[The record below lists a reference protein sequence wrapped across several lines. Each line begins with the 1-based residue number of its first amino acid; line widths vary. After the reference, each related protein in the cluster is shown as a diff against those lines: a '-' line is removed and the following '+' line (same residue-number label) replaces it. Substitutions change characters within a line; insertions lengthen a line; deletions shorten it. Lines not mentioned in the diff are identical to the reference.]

1 MEREEGHEDPFLA
14 EELLAHSCWERESQ
28 FSLRMWSLGAGE
40 MAQWVR
46 APDCSSEGPKFK
58 SQQPHG
64 GSQPPVMRS
73 DALFWCI

>member
-1 MEREEGHEDPFLA
+1 MFVCIYVYIEVI
-14 EELLAHSCWERESQ
+14 
-28 FSLRMWSLGAGE
+28 LGAGE

-46 APDCSSEGPKFK
+46 APDCSSEGLEFK

-73 DALFWCI
+73 DSLFWSVGRQLQCTYILKKKKEVILIH

>member
-1 MEREEGHEDPFLA
+1 VVVHFFNNQLRQEDKEFKNNK
-14 EELLAHSCWERESQ
+14 Q
-28 FSLRMWSLGAGE
+28 KKIKTGTGE

-64 GSQPPVMRS
+64 GSQPSATRS
-73 DALFWCI
+73 DALFWSV